1 MLRGFEQLEFIIST
15 SQGFDVDFG
24 MIYLAIN
31 RYIMKLN
38 SQTIRIV
45 FWIILGIAILL
56 SGLGLSGPLP
66 VAQDATPT
74 PTIISDTIISAA
86 EAREDAGSTDG
97 IVLIAAIIV
106 LIVIVP
112 ILLRR
117 QAWSN
122 RKRK

>member
-1 MLRGFEQLEFIIST
+1 
-15 SQGFDVDFG
+15 

-66 VAQDATPT
+66 VALDATPT

-86 EAREDAGSTDG
+86 EARVDAGSTDG